1 MKKTN
6 FSYTYFLVVALFVV
20 ACSPK
25 KNTFLSRNSHALSTK
40 YNILYNGNI
49 ALVNGVENLKLQY
62 NDNFW
67 EVLPV
72 ERIQIK
78 ELKFLPGTN
87 KNSDFERAEEKATKA
102 IQKHSMNIDGGE
114 KNSQMDEAH
123 LLLGKARYYDQR
135 FVPALEAFNYV
146 LYKYPNS
153 DKIYEVKIWREK
165 TNMRL
170 DNNELAIDNLNK
182 LLKEI
187 KFKDQIFSDANATLA
202 QAFLNNKEKDSA
214 VAKLKLA
221 TKFTKQ
227 NEEKAR
233 YRFIL
238 GQIYNDLGY
247 KDSAFASFQKII
259 EMKRKATRNYTIQ
272 AHAQQASFFDYK
284 NGDTLAFVKKYK
296 TLLKDRENRPYLE
309 VINHQFAIF
318 YDKQQNNKNAI
329 KYYNESL
336 RNRKQDE
343 YLVASNYR
351 NLAIVNF
358 NEARYAKAG
367 MYYDSTLVFLNPRTR
382 EFKSIEKKRK
392 NLEDVIKYETI
403 AQTNDSILK
412 VANMSFADRDNYY
425 QTYIDKLKIAD
436 EIKRKEEEKAAKIA
450 AQKAALQDVSN
461 NLSQSSITASDNVFN
476 SASKSN
482 APNPAPLN
490 TSIAS
495 SSGSTFY
502 FYNTST
508 VAYGKLQFKKKYG
521 NRELQENWRYKDL
534 AKSNIKNTK
543 NNTDDANDIAQEK
556 GKEEINPWYT
566 TEFYTSNIPAD
577 TKILDS
583 LATERN
589 FAYYQLGVIYKEKF
603 KEYERAAEKLEKL
616 LVNKPEER
624 LVLPAMYNLYKIYE
638 IINKP
643 KALAMK
649 YKIVQQFPDS
659 RYAQI
664 ITNSNFSEA
673 TASSPEVAYDLLY
686 KDFENQKYREL
697 NTTIDLAIEQY
708 TGEDI
713 VSKMEL
719 LKASVIGKLK
729 GLEDYKTALN
739 FVALTY
745 PNSEE
750 GKSSEKFIS
759 EKIPYLESLTFN
771 SDVPKSWRILYKLD
785 DLNSK
790 SNKALQAKIE
800 KFSKERTVDKLY
812 TSIDLYTFT
821 ENFLVIHGIRTK
833 EDAIGI
839 AQVLKEFKDY
849 KIAEIA
855 YPISTENY
863 TIVQIKKNFDVY
875 FSEAW
880 LLKEI
885 NPVDKNISIS
895 KEESNAPR
903 TISPK
908 EMNVAT
914 KKKEANNK
922 SNNKQQSLNNINS
935 ADLPNK
941 QNSNGNNTP
950 NMMPPTLSGP
960 KK

>member
-1 MKKTN
+1 LKKTN
-6 FSYTYFLVVALFVV
+6 FGYTYFLVVVLFVV

-49 ALVNGVENLKLQY
+49 ALDKGVEDLKLQY

-72 ERIQIK
+72 ERMQIK

-87 KNSDFERAEEKATKA
+87 KNTDFERAEDKATKA

-114 KNSQMDEAH
+114 KNPQMDEAH

-146 LYKYPNS
+146 LYKYPKS

-187 KFKDQIFSDANATLA
+187 KFKDQIFADANATLA

-227 NEEKAR
+227 NEEKSR

-259 EMKRKATRNYTIQ
+259 DMKRKATRNYTIQ

-296 TLLKDRENRPYLE
+296 TLLKDRENRPYLD
-309 VINHQFAIF
+309 VINHQFALF

-329 KYYNESL
+329 KYYNASL

-351 NLAIVNF
+351 NLALINF
-358 NEARYAKAG
+358 NDAKYAKAG
-367 MYYDSTLVFLNPRTR
+367 MYYDSTLVSLNPRTR

-412 VANMSFADRDNYY
+412 VANMSFADRDSYY
-425 QTYIDKLKIAD
+425 QKYIDKLKIAD

-450 AQKAALQDVSN
+450 AQKAALQDVSSN
-461 NLSQSSITASDNVFN
+461 FSQSGIAASDNAFN

-490 TSIAS
+490 TSVAS
-495 SSGSTFY
+495 NSGSTFY
-502 FYNTST
+502 FYNAST

-534 AKSNIKNTK
+534 IKSNTK
-543 NNTDDANDIAQEK
+543 NAADESNDVAQEN
-556 GKEEINPWYT
+556 GKEEINPLYT
-566 TEFYTSNIPAD
+566 TAFYTANIPSDSA
-577 TKILDS
+577 ILDS

-616 LVNKPEER
+616 LANNPEER

-649 YKIVQQFPDS
+649 DKIVQQFPDS

-664 ITNSNFSEA
+664 ITNPNSSEA
-673 TASSPEVAYDLLY
+673 TASSPDVAYDLFY
-686 KDFENQKYREL
+686 KDFENQKFREL

-750 GKSSEKFIS
+750 GKSSEKFIA
-759 EKIPYLESLTFN
+759 EKIPYLESLSFN
-771 SDVPKSWRILYKLD
+771 SDVPKSWKIVYRFD

-800 KFSKERTVDKLY
+800 KFVKERTVDKLY

-849 KIAEIA
+849 KIVETA

-863 TIVQIKKNFDVY
+863 TVVQIKKNFDVY
-875 FSEAW
+875 VSENW
-880 LLKEI
+880 LQKEI
-885 NPVDKNISIS
+885 NPVDKNIAIS
-895 KEESNAPR
+895 KEEVNTPK
-903 TISPK
+903 TISPQ
-908 EMNVAT
+908 EMDAAI
-914 KKKEANNK
+914 KKQEANNK
-922 SNNKQQSLNNINS
+922 NKQQNLNNINS
-935 ADLPNK
+935 PDLPNK

-950 NMMPPTLSGP
+950 NMMPPSLPGV

>member
-1 MKKTN
+1 LKKTN
-6 FSYTYFLVVALFVV
+6 FSYTYFLVVVLFVV

-49 ALVNGVENLKLQY
+49 ALDKGVEDLKLQY

-72 ERIQIK
+72 ERMQIK

-102 IQKHSMNIDGGE
+102 IQKHSMNIDGAE
-114 KNSQMDEAH
+114 KNPQMDEAH

-187 KFKDQIFSDANATLA
+187 KFKDQVFSDANATLA

-296 TLLKDRENRPYLE
+296 TLLKDRENRPYLD

-351 NLAIVNF
+351 NLALINF

-367 MYYDSTLVFLNPRTR
+367 MYYDSTLVSLNPRTR

-412 VANMSFADRDNYY
+412 VANMSFADRDSYY

-461 NLSQSSITASDNVFN
+461 NLSQSGITASDNAFN

-534 AKSNIKNTK
+534 AKSNTKNT
-543 NNTDDANDIAQEK
+543 TDNANDIAQEK
-556 GKEEINPWYT
+556 GKEEINPLYT
-566 TEFYTSNIPAD
+566 AEFYTANIPND
-577 TKILDS
+577 PKILDS

-616 LVNKPEER
+616 LVSKPEER

-643 KALAMK
+643 KALAIK
-649 YKIVQQFPDS
+649 NQIIQQFPDS

-664 ITNSNFSEA
+664 ITNPNSSEA

-771 SDVPKSWRILYKLD
+771 SDVPKSWKILYKFD

-800 KFSKERTVDKLY
+800 KFAKERTVDKLY

-821 ENFLVIHGIRTK
+821 ENILVIHGIRTK

-855 YPISTENY
+855 YPIATENY
-863 TIVQIKKNFDVY
+863 TVVQIKKKFDVY
-875 FSEAW
+875 VSENW
-880 LLKEI
+880 LQKEI
-885 NPVDKNISIS
+885 NPVDKNITIS
-895 KEESNAPR
+895 KEEINAPK
-903 TISPK
+903 TISPQ
-908 EMNVAT
+908 EMDAAI
-914 KKKEANNK
+914 KKQEANNK
-922 SNNKQQSLNNINS
+922 NNNKQQSLNNINS
-935 ADLPNK
+935 PDLPNK
-941 QNSNGNNTP
+941 QNSNGNNMP
-950 NMMPPTLSGP
+950 NMMPPSLPSP

>member
-1 MKKTN
+1 
-6 FSYTYFLVVALFVV
+6 VLFVV

-49 ALVNGVENLKLQY
+49 ALDKGIEDLKLQY
-62 NDNFW
+62 SDNFW

-72 ERIQIK
+72 ERMQIK

-87 KNSDFERAEEKATKA
+87 KNTNFERAEEKATKA
-102 IQKHSMNIDGGE
+102 IQKHSMNIDGSE
-114 KNSQMDEAH
+114 KNPQMDEAH
-123 LLLGKARYYDQR
+123 LLLGKSRYYDQR

-153 DKIYEVKIWREK
+153 DRIYEVKIWREK

-187 KFKDQIFSDANATLA
+187 NFKDQIFADANATLA
-202 QAFLNNKEKDSA
+202 QAFLSNKEKDSA

-272 AHAQQASFFDYK
+272 AHAQQATFFDYT

-296 TLLKDRENRPYLE
+296 SLLKDRENRPYLD

-329 KYYNESL
+329 KYYNASL

-351 NLAIVNF
+351 NLALINF
-358 NEARYAKAG
+358 NEAKYAKAG
-367 MYYDSTLVFLNPRTR
+367 MYYDSTLVSLNPKTR

-412 VANMSFADRDNYY
+412 IANMSFADRDSYY

-450 AQKAALQDVSN
+450 AQKTAVQDVSN
-461 NLSQSSITASDNVFN
+461 NLTQSGVSVSDNDFN

-495 SSGSTFY
+495 NSGSTFY
-502 FYNTST
+502 FYNSST
-508 VAYGKLQFKKKYG
+508 VAYGKLQFKKKFG
-521 NRELQENWRYKDL
+521 NRELQENWRYVDL
-534 AKSNIKNTK
+534 IKSNSKSK
-543 NNTDDANDIAQEK
+543 TDDSNDSKQEK
-556 GKEEINPWYT
+556 GTEEINPLYT
-566 TEFYTSNIPAD
+566 TEFYTANIPND
-577 TKILDS
+577 PVIMDS

-649 YKIVQQFPDS
+649 DKIVQQFPDS

-664 ITNSNFSEA
+664 ITNPNSNET
-673 TASSPEVAYDLLY
+673 TASSPDVAYALLY

-729 GLEDYKTALN
+729 GLQDYKTALN

-771 SDVPKSWRILYKLD
+771 SDVPKSWKILYKFD

-790 SNKALQAKIE
+790 SNKVLQDKIE
-800 KFSKERTVDKLY
+800 KFAKERTVDKLY
-812 TSIDLYTFT
+812 TSLDLYTFT

-849 KIAEIA
+849 KITETG
-855 YPISTENY
+855 YPIATENY
-863 TIVQIKKNFDVY
+863 TVVQIKKNFDAYV
-875 FSEAW
+875 SENW
-880 LLKEI
+880 LQKEI
-885 NPVDKNISIS
+885 NPVDKNITIS
-895 KEESNAPR
+895 KEESNAPK
-903 TISPK
+903 TISPE
-908 EMNVAT
+908 EMDAAI
-914 KKKEANNK
+914 KKQETSNK

-935 ADLPNK
+935 QDVPNK
-941 QNSNGNNTP
+941 QNSNGNNAP
-950 NMMPPTLSGP
+950 SMMPPSLPGP